1 MDGSNSIALVIT
13 DWAYRKGVSEG
24 IVFVPRE
31 DHGVE
36 DLEAVSLGFA
46 FAFAACVVA
55 CVVARKVPMERTAL
69 AASFGG
75 FSAAG

>member
-1 MDGSNSIALVIT
+1 M
-13 DWAYRKGVSEG
+13 
-24 IVFVPRE
+24 FVPRE
-31 DHGVE
+31 DHAVE

-46 FAFAACVVA
+46 FAFAA

>member
-1 MDGSNSIALVIT
+1 M
-13 DWAYRKGVSEG
+13 
-24 IVFVPRE
+24 FVPRE
-31 DHGVE
+31 DHAVE

-46 FAFAACVVA
+46 FAFAACLVA

-69 AASFGG
+69 ASSFGG